1 MWVKMSEIVSNAGL
15 ISDKLSITM
24 ENVELV
30 DFYGQKQE
38 IGALTLWGYISR
50 NTIGNTA

>member
-1 MWVKMSEIVSNAGL
+1 MWVKMSEIVSRADL
-15 ISDKLSITM
+15 ISDRHSITM

-38 IGALTLWGYISR
+38 IDALAQWGYISR
-50 NTIGNTA
+50 NTFGNTA